1 MLEYVFIIVILIR
14 GAGYLFDFIFVLPSF
29 MRAPFAF
36 LFMYI
41 CFIRCS
47 FVQFFCCARLYSV
60 HSFQPININTLTAA
74 GEPPVDPRRV
84 SIHNISVQLF
94 YSAYFDSGA

>member
-1 MLEYVFIIVILIR
+1 MLEYVFIIVILIKGR
-14 GAGYLFDFIFVLPSF
+14 WVFVICFNLYSFCSLLCAPRLLFRLYLFVLF
-29 MRAPFAF
+29 
-36 LFMYI
+36 
-41 CFIRCS
+41 
-47 FVQFFCCARLYSV
+47 LYSV

-84 SIHNISVQLF
+84 NIHNISVQLF